1 LDSYLQ
7 VCLGRD
13 KMQTNWGFSIKDR
26 LMIINADDFGV
37 NHQANKAIFQLLET
51 NSISSASVMVPA
63 DSFPEAV
70 GLCKGKNNVHV
81 GIHLTLTGGYKPISP
96 IEKMSTLLNEQGSF
110 HHNPIEVEKNADP
123 EEVRLELQ
131 SQIELAI
138 ASGLNPTHLDNHQGS
153 LLGLQTGNDFMDI
166 VFDLC
171 EQYKLPF
178 LFPKR
183 IIEQS
188 FFSANQINHFTQILN
203 MAIQRGIPL
212 IDDMISLSYEL
223 QNGETYD
230 SFKAMMMK
238 AIRESKPGITQI
250 LIHPEISESPENT
263 NKQAKQTRTRIQLIL
278 RP

>member
-1 LDSYLQ
+1 
-7 VCLGRD
+7 
-13 KMQTNWGFSIKDR
+13 
-26 LMIINADDFGV
+26 
-37 NHQANKAIFQLLET
+37 
-51 NSISSASVMVPA
+51 MVPA

-96 IEKMSTLLNEQGSF
+96 IEK
-110 HHNPIEVEKNADP
+110 
-123 EEVRLELQ
+123 VRLELQ

-263 NKQAKQTRTRIQLIL
+263 NKQANKRGLEYNLFLDPDIKQLLEQEKITTISWKEIRDSIL
-278 RP
+278 